1 MSDKKE
7 NLTVE
12 EFLKL
17 LNKISVKKKIRIP
30 VSIADDLKWDRG
42 AKLSIEVKSIDGKE
56 GLFISKIE

>member
-1 MSDKKE
+1 MNDKKE

-17 LNKISVKKKIRIP
+17 LNKITIKKKIRIP
-30 VSIADDLKWDRG
+30 VSIADDLKWDRT
-42 AKLSIEVKSIDGKE
+42 ANLSIEVKSIDGKK

>member
-1 MSDKKE
+1 MNDKKE

-30 VSIADDLKWDRG
+30 ISIADDLKWDRG
-42 AKLSIEVKSIDGKE
+42 ANLSIEVKSIDGKK

>member
-1 MSDKKE
+1 MKEKKQ

-17 LNKISVKKKIRIP
+17 LNKISIKKKIRIP
-30 VSIADDLKWDRG
+30 ISIADDLNWDRS
-42 AKLSIEVKSIDGKE
+42 AKLSIEIKSIDGKK

>member
-1 MSDKKE
+1 MNDKKS

-17 LNKISVKKKIRIP
+17 LDRITIKKKFRIP
-30 VSIADDLKWDRG
+30 VSIADDLKWDRT
-42 AKLSIEVKSIDGKE
+42 ANLSIEVKSIDGKK

>member
-17 LNKISVKKKIRIP
+17 LNKISVKKRIRIP
-30 VSIADDLKWDRG
+30 VSIADDLKWDRS
-42 AKLSIEVKSIDGKE
+42 AKLSIEVKSIDGKK

>member
-30 VSIADDLKWDRG
+30 VSIADDLEWDRS
-42 AKLSIEVKSIDGKE
+42 AKLSIEVKSIDGKK

>member
-1 MSDKKE
+1 MNDKKE

-17 LNKISVKKKIRIP
+17 LNKITVKKKIRIP
-30 VSIADDLKWDRG
+30 ISIADDLNWDRS
-42 AKLSIEVKSIDGKE
+42 AKLSIEVKSIEGKE

>member
-30 VSIADDLKWDRG
+30 VSIADDLQWDRS
-42 AKLSIEVKSIDGKE
+42 AKLSIEVKSIDGKK

>member
-7 NLTVE
+7 SLTVE

-30 VSIADDLKWDRG
+30 VSIADDLQWDRS
-42 AKLSIEVKSIDGKE
+42 AKLSIEVKSIDGKK